1 MSLITPEFGL
11 LFWMTVIFAIV
22 FFLLAKFGFPVI
34 TDMVRKR
41 QERIDRSLKDA
52 REIEARM
59 GQMVEEH
66 ARMLDEARKEQAQI
80 LREATDTRNK
90 ILATAKDEARE
101 EAAKI
106 LAEARTEIEAEKEA
120 ALRDVRKEVA
130 VLSVSIAEKIL
141 RKELSED
148 KEQREYI
155 DRMVDE
161 TVHEQ
166 AQSWTKASSGPGMP
180 TPW

>member
-1 MSLITPEFGL
+1 MNLVTPDAGL
-11 LFWMTVIFAIV
+11 LFWMVVIFGLL
-22 FFLLAKFGFPVI
+22 FFLLWKFGFPVI
-34 TDMVRKR
+34 TSMVEKR
-41 QERIDRSLKDA
+41 NSTIEKSLKDA
-52 REIEARM
+52 HEIEARM

-161 TVHEQ
+161 TVREE
-166 AQSWTKASSGPGMP
+166 AQS
-180 TPW
+180 

>member
-1 MSLITPEFGL
+1 MNLVTPDTGL
-11 LFWMTVIFAIV
+11 LFWMVVIFGLV
-22 FFLLAKFGFPVI
+22 FLLLWKFGFPII
-34 TDMVRKR
+34 TSMVEKR
-41 QERIDRSLKDA
+41 NRTIEKSLKDA
-52 REIEARM
+52 KEVEA
-59 GQMVEEH
+59 QMSAMVAEH
-66 ARMLDEARKEQAQI
+66 AQMLEDARKEQAQI
-80 LREATDTRNK
+80 LREAADTRSK
-90 ILATAKDEARE
+90 LIADAKDQARE

-106 LAEARTEIEAEKEA
+106 LADARAEIEAEKEA

-161 TVHEQ
+161 TVREQ
-166 AQSWTKASSGPGMP
+166 AQS
-180 TPW
+180 

>member
-1 MSLITPEFGL
+1 MQLITPDTGL
-11 LFWMTVIFAIV
+11 LFWMVVIFGLL
-22 FFLLAKFGFPVI
+22 FFLLWKFGFPII
-34 TDMVRKR
+34 TEMVEKR
-41 QERIDRSLKDA
+41 NATIEKSLKDA
-52 REIEARM
+52 HEIEARM

-90 ILATAKDEARE
+90 ILANAKDEARE

-141 RKELSED
+141 RKELAD
-148 KEQREYI
+148 DAQQKEYI

-161 TVHEQ
+161 TVREQ
-166 AQSWTKASSGPGMP
+166 AQS
-180 TPW
+180 

>member
-1 MSLITPEFGL
+1 MQLITPDTGL
-11 LFWMTVIFAIV
+11 LFWMVVIFGLL
-22 FFLLAKFGFPVI
+22 FFLLWKFGFPII
-34 TDMVRKR
+34 TEMVDKR
-41 QERIDRSLKDA
+41 NATIEKSLKDA
-52 REIEARM
+52 HEIEARM

-90 ILATAKDEARE
+90 ILANAKDEARE

-141 RKELSED
+141 RKELAD
-148 KEQREYI
+148 DAQQKEYI
-155 DRMVDE
+155 DRMVEE
-161 TVHEQ
+161 TVREQ
-166 AQSWTKASSGPGMP
+166 AQS
-180 TPW
+180 

>member
-1 MSLITPEFGL
+1 MNLVTPDAGL
-11 LFWMTVIFAIV
+11 LFWMVVIFGLL
-22 FFLLAKFGFPVI
+22 FFLLWKFGFPVI
-34 TDMVRKR
+34 TSMVEKR
-41 QERIDRSLKDA
+41 NSTIEKSLKDA
-52 REIEARM
+52 HEIEARM

-106 LAEARTEIEAEKEA
+106 LSEARTEIEAENEA

-155 DRMVDE
+155 DRMVEE
-161 TVHEQ
+161 TVREQ
-166 AQSWTKASSGPGMP
+166 AQS
-180 TPW
+180 

>member
-1 MSLITPEFGL
+1 MNLVTPDAGL
-11 LFWMTVIFAIV
+11 LFWMVVIFGLV
-22 FFLLAKFGFPVI
+22 FLLLWKFGFPII
-34 TDMVRKR
+34 TSMVEKR
-41 QERIDRSLKDA
+41 NSTIDKSLKDA
-52 REIEARM
+52 HEIEARM

-66 ARMLDEARKEQAQI
+66 ARMLDEARKEQAQS

-141 RKELSED
+141 RKELAD
-148 KEQREYI
+148 DGAQREYI
-155 DRMVDE
+155 DRMVEE
-161 TVHEQ
+161 TVREE
-166 AQSWTKASSGPGMP
+166 ARS
-180 TPW
+180 

>member
-34 TDMVRKR
+34 TDMVHKR
-41 QERIDRSLKDA
+41 QERIDRSIKDA
-52 REIEARM
+52 REIEMRM
-59 GQMVEEH
+59 GQMVEEQ
-66 ARMLDEARKEQAQI
+66 ARMMDEARKEQAQI

-90 ILATAKDEARE
+90 ILANAKEEARE

-106 LAEARTEIEAEKEA
+106 LAEARTEIESEKEA

-141 RKELSED
+141 RKELSD
-148 KEQREYI
+148 DAQQQEYI

-166 AQSWTKASSGPGMP
+166 AQS
-180 TPW
+180 

>member
-59 GQMVEEH
+59 AGMLAEH
-66 ARMLDEARKEQAQI
+66 AQMLEDARKEQAQI
-80 LREATDTRNK
+80 LREAADTRSK
-90 ILATAKDEARE
+90 LIADAKEQARE

-106 LAEARTEIEAEKEA
+106 LADARTEIEAEKEA

-155 DRMVDE
+155 DRMVEE
-161 TVHEQ
+161 TVREQ
-166 AQSWTKASSGPGMP
+166 AQS
-180 TPW
+180 

>member
-1 MSLITPEFGL
+1 MQLITPDTGL
-11 LFWMTVIFAIV
+11 LFWMVVIFGLL
-22 FFLLAKFGFPVI
+22 FFLLWKFGFPII
-34 TDMVRKR
+34 TEMVDKR
-41 QERIDRSLKDA
+41 NATIEKSLKDA
-52 REIEARM
+52 HEIEARM

-90 ILATAKDEARE
+90 ILANAKDEARE

-141 RKELSED
+141 RKELAD
-148 KEQREYI
+148 DAQQKEYI

-161 TVHEQ
+161 TVREQ
-166 AQSWTKASSGPGMP
+166 AQS
-180 TPW
+180 

>member
-141 RKELSED
+141 RKELAD
-148 KEQREYI
+148 DGAQREYI
-155 DRMVDE
+155 DRMVEE
-161 TVHEQ
+161 TVRED
-166 AQSWTKASSGPGMP
+166 ARS
-180 TPW
+180 